1 MPVAIARIQLQDVAP
16 ERAEFLSD
24 VLAGLSRGA
33 KTLPC
38 KYFYDERG
46 AALFEEICTVPE
58 YYLTDADLEIMEAR
72 AGEMSA
78 FIGPDAL
85 LVEYGSG
92 SGRKTRYLL
101 EKLERPA
108 GYVPVDISREQ
119 LQETAVSLATDFPHI
134 RVLPVC
140 TDYTTPFSL
149 PRPRPAPA
157 RSVAFFPGSTIGN
170 FEQPAAERFLR
181 HIAET
186 CGRGGG
192 LIIGVDLRK
201 DSEILEAAYNDAA
214 GVTAAFNLNLLERI
228 NRELGADFDLDGF
241 AHRAVFNEEESRIE
255 MHLRSLRAQ
264 QVRVGGRTFSFAKG
278 ESICT
283 EYSYKYE
290 LPRFAAMARRA
301 GFEVEKVWTDRA
313 GRFSVQYL
321 VVR

>member
-1 MPVAIARIQLQDVAP
+1 MSVAAAKIEVHDVAP
-16 ERAEFLSD
+16 EREEFLGE
-24 VLAGLSRGA
+24 VLEGLSRPQ

-38 KYFYDERG
+38 KYFYDDRG
-46 AALFEEICTVPE
+46 AALFEEICTVEE
-58 YYLTDADLEIMEAR
+58 YYLTDADLEVMEAR
-72 AGEMSA
+72 AAEMGTL
-78 FIGPDAL
+78 IGPNAL

-101 EKLERPA
+101 EHLEAPA

-119 LQETAVSLATDFPHI
+119 LEETARALAGDFPHI

-140 TDYTTPFSL
+140 TDYTTPFAL

-170 FEQPAAERFLR
+170 FEVPAAERFLR
-181 HIAET
+181 HIAQT
-186 CGRGGG
+186 CGSGGG

-201 DSEILEAAYNDAA
+201 DPHVLEAAYNDAR

-228 NRELGADFDLDGF
+228 NRELGADFDPGGF
-241 AHRAVFNEEESRIE
+241 AHQAIFNDEMSRIE
-255 MHLRSLRAQ
+255 MHLRSLRDQ
-264 QVRVGGRTFSFAKG
+264 YVRLAGKSIHFAAG

-283 EYSYKYE
+283 EYSYKYD
-290 LPRFAAMARRA
+290 LPRFAAMAGRA
-301 GFEVEKVWTDRA
+301 GFEIEKVWTDSA

-321 VVR
+321 VAR